1 MRFAHQQVVL
11 HRYQV
16 THALGAGSMG
26 EVYLARQI
34 ALGREVA
41 LKVLPHRSSEEHR
54 KRFELEAHIMA
65 SLRHPNIV
73 HILDYGFLEDETP
86 CIVMEYVPGLPLGEF
101 LSRCGALPWHQAIDI
116 ITQAANGLRAIHEQ
130 GFVHRDLKPDNI
142 LLTSGESPQVKLVD
156 FGVAKSLEPT
166 AVGQTQQGS
175 IVGTPAYMSPE
186 QLCGDL
192 LSERSDLY
200 SLGIILYEL
209 ISGDLPDRP
218 RQMKDLQ
225 RRLTHPI
232 PPPHAPSPQP
242 QPPAR
247 LTQLILEDLL
257 PVDPSRRLPSA
268 EQLIKK
274 LDALAS
280 QQALGLES
288 STQVWEEREE
298 LLEQT
303 TVDEMESL
311 DPKAF
316 VTHHTPGKTL
326 LDTSSRSRPLTD
338 RLRPPDALEPKDR
351 NGEDEGSLEAE
362 TTHPEHD
369 LS

>member
-1 MRFAHQQVVL
+1 
-11 HRYQV
+11 
-16 THALGAGSMG
+16 MG

-41 LKVLPHRSSEEHR
+41 LKVLPHRSSQEQR
-54 KRFELEAHIMA
+54 KRFEQEAHILA

-86 CIVMEYVPGLPLGEF
+86 CIVMEYVPGLPLGEL
-101 LSRCGALPWHQAIDI
+101 LSRRGSLPWHQAIELVL
-116 ITQAANGLRAIHEQ
+116 QAAHGLRAIHEQ

-142 LLTSGESPQVKLVD
+142 LITSGPSPQVKLVD

-166 AVGQTQQGS
+166 GVGHTRQGTV
-175 IVGTPAYMSPE
+175 VGTPAYMSPE
-186 QLCGDL
+186 QLCGDP

-209 ISGDLPDRP
+209 ISGDLPDQP
-218 RQMKDLQ
+218 RDMKDLQ
-225 RRLTHPI
+225 RRLTRPVT
-232 PPPHAPSPQP
+232 PPAAPAHQP

-257 PVDPSRRLPSA
+257 PADPTRRLATA

-274 LDALAS
+274 LEALGS
-280 QQALGLES
+280 MGVLGLES
-288 STQVWEEREE
+288 STQVWEQRED

-303 TVDEMESL
+303 TVDELESL
-311 DPKAF
+311 DSSVFA
-316 VTHHTPGKTL
+316 TQHTPGKTL
-326 LDTSSRSRPLTD
+326 LDTSTRETLHPPAAIVKTRLT
-338 RLRPPDALEPKDR
+338 RA
-351 NGEDEGSLEAE
+351 GEEEGGEESLEAE
-362 TTHPEHD
+362 TTQPEFD
-369 LS
+369 LG